1 MILYYFWKFELWH
14 ISKVLHYQM
23 QHLCGMLVTICVIY
37 NRFSIIVV
45 QKINFML
52 LRVIIIFSLINCL
65 FLVSAAPPQCFDT
78 VDCNP
83 SVLWHCWLHP
93 LSALTLLIAPPQCF
107 DTVDCNPSVLWHCW
121 LHPLSALTL
130 LIIIK
135 QENNEWRIIKD

>member
-78 VDCNP
+78 VDWCQ
-83 SVLWHCWLHP
+83 LHP
-93 LSALTLLIAPPQCF
+93 LSALTLLIATPQCF
-107 DTVDCNPSVLWHCW
+107 DTVDCTPSVL
-121 LHPLSALTL
+121 
-130 LIIIK
+130 
-135 QENNEWRIIKD
+135 